1 MRLDIQLRTKVSA
14 ITNICQMQRG
24 EVQGIMDEYQ
34 QVESLETPRPRRPK
48 SLFRWLRSV
57 HIYHT
62 SYQKEVTDIKSWTRA
77 RTKQTKSK
85 QR

>member
-1 MRLDIQLRTKVSA
+1 M
-14 ITNICQMQRG
+14 CQMERG
-24 EVQGIMDEYQ
+24 EVQGIMNEYQ
-34 QVESLETPRPRRPK
+34 PVERPETRRPRRPK
-48 SLFRWLRSV
+48 SLFRWPRSV

-77 RTKQTKSK
+77 RTTQTKSK